1 MLLLFM
7 VWAEDIPRFWLQ
19 LGQVLRDAGPDS
31 GSLGVVATLCGVTG
45 STMAIAQCRASL
57 GEAPRH
63 FSWFDKFRYL
73 RIPRSDWVEREDPLA
88 EILKAQDV
96 LLTEGQLVWG
106 AIVQANN
113 DLFVRGWHD
122 LPAAVIYSPDTTVFD
137 DSPDLLL
144 DIARKLYRLK
154 GTRQQDPE
162 LAAFSRMLA
171 SETDREMRLEVPRRL
186 TGSAAVYCTD
196 IIVARRHLPGRVL
209 SEPVFPL
216 LIAPE
221 HTAMTMMLPSRFW
234 PTSA

>member
-1 MLLLFM
+1 M
-7 VWAEDIPRFWLQ
+7 V
-19 LGQVLRDAGPDS
+19 
-31 GSLGVVATLCGVTG
+31 TLCGVTG
-45 STMAIAQCRASL
+45 STTAIAQCRAAL
-57 GEAPRH
+57 GEAPRR
-63 FSWFDKFRYL
+63 FSWFDKVRYL

-96 LLTEGQLVWG
+96 LLSEGRLVWG

-113 DLFVRGWHD
+113 ALFARGWDD
-122 LPAAVIYSPDTTVFD
+122 LPAAVIYSPDTAVFD

-144 DIARKLYRLK
+144 DIAQELYRLK

-171 SETDREMRLEVPRRL
+171 SEMDREMRLEVPRRL

-196 IIVARRHLPGRVL
+196 VIVARRHLPGRVL
-209 SEPVFPL
+209 NERVFPL

-221 HTAMTMMLPSRFW
+221 RTAMTMMLPSRFW
-234 PTSA
+234 PSPA

>member
-1 MLLLFM
+1 M
-7 VWAEDIPRFWLQ
+7 
-19 LGQVLRDAGPDS
+19 
-31 GSLGVVATLCGVTG
+31 TG
-45 STMAIAQCRASL
+45 STTVIAQCRASL
-57 GEAPRH
+57 GEAPRR

-96 LLTEGQLVWG
+96 LLAEGRLVWG
-106 AIVQANN
+106 AIVQANS

-122 LPAAVIYSPDTTVFD
+122 LPAAVIYSPDTAVFD

-171 SETDREMRLEVPRRL
+171 SEMDREMRLEVPRRL

-196 IIVARRHLPGRVL
+196 IIVARRHLPGRAL
-209 SEPVFPL
+209 SKSIFPL

-234 PTSA
+234 PTSV